1 MVRRGSEVDSTT
13 RRPWATLAEVQQR
26 AEEIEKAAEGGA
38 DTKTRKEAVGLYVE
52 ALRAVA
58 RGAPRARQIAQ
69 TVLRVAGTV
78 HPDR

>member
-1 MVRRGSEVDSTT
+1 MARRGSDMESTT
-13 RRPWATLAEVQQR
+13 RRPWATLAEVEQR
-26 AEEIEKAAEGGA
+26 AGEIEQAAEGGA
-38 DTKTRKEAVGLYVE
+38 DTKARKEAVGLYVE

-69 TVLRVAGTV
+69 TVLRVAESV